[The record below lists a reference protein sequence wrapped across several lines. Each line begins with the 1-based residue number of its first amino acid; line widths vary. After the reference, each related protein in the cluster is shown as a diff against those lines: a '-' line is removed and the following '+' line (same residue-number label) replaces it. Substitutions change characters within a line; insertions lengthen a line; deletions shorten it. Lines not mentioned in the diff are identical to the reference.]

1 MPHIELSRKG
11 SVAVVTIDRP
21 HKHNAMNDAMWR
33 EIPRLMSLVDA
44 DDAVTAVIIHGE
56 GDSFCAGSDITNL
69 DALHH
74 AEGPIRAEAA
84 LAHSPKPVI
93 AAIEGHCHGGGCELA
108 LGADLRIA
116 GEGALFSVPP
126 AKLGIVFPVSAT
138 RRMIELM
145 GPAVTKELLFT
156 ARRIDARRALEVGL
170 VNEVT
175 AEGGALD
182 RALEL
187 ANAMSGLSQLTLRAS
202 KEIVDGLVRGDLD
215 AERAISWVR
224 QAHDGPD
231 LREGIAAFAERRTPV
246 FAWRHDD
253 GGR

>member
-1 MPHIELSRKG
+1 MSIELSRHG
-11 SVAVVTIDRP
+11 SVAVLTIDRP
-21 HKHNAMNDAMWR
+21 HKRNAMNEEMWR
-33 EIPRLMSLVDA
+33 EIPRLMALVDA
-44 DDAVTAVIIHGE
+44 DDDVTATIIHGA

-84 LAHSPKPVI
+84 LARSPKPVL
-93 AAIEGHCHGGGCELA
+93 AAVEGHCHGGGCELA

-116 GEGALFSVPP
+116 GEGSLFSVPP
-126 AKLGIVFPVSAT
+126 AKLGIVFPVSGT
-138 RRMIELM
+138 RRMVDLM

-175 AEGGALD
+175 PTGAAFD
-182 RALEL
+182 RALEI
-187 ANAMSGLSQLTLRAS
+187 ATGMAELSQLTLRAS
-202 KEIVDGLVRGDLD
+202 KEIVDGLVGHDLD

-246 FAWRHDD
+246 FTWRHDD
-253 GGR
+253 S